1 MSQIERAPSLRDE
14 QKRFTRRRLVEAA
27 KEVFART
34 GYAAATIEDITN
46 AAGASRAT
54 FYLHF
59 RSKAEIVQELFLD
72 VLLPESNT
80 IYEDLHGL
88 VDPSWDEV
96 RDFVEQTLAYW
107 DRHQTTLIILQ
118 QAMAVERDEIADT
131 WSYALKDT
139 SSVLAHY
146 LEHVCGVEPEAAKAR
161 AIMLIGL
168 LDRFYFFSHLPDVT
182 VPRDAALDSLTD
194 LWWTAMRRE
203 PSRPSREA

>member
-14 QKRFTRRRLVEAA
+14 QKRFTRQRLVDAA

-59 RSKAEIVQELFLD
+59 KSKAEIVQELFLN
-72 VLLPESNT
+72 VLLPDSND
-80 IYEDLHGL
+80 IYEHLHEL
-88 VDPSWDEV
+88 RDPSWQEV
-96 RDFVEQTLAYW
+96 REFVDQTLAYW
-107 DRHQTTLIILQ
+107 DRHQTTLIVLQ
-118 QAMAVERDEIADT
+118 QAMAVERDEIAGT

-146 LEHVCGVEPEAAKAR
+146 LEHVCGVEHEAADAR

-168 LDRFYFFSHLPDVT
+168 LDRFYFFSQLPDVK
-182 VPRDAALDSLTD
+182 VPRDVALDSLTD
-194 LWWTAMRRE
+194 FWWTAMQRE
-203 PSRPSREA
+203 PSRSRRKA